1 MDIQVKKTYIKKDN
15 KNIKVFL
22 LFKES
27 HLEANL
33 KKYNIKCPKSVYND
47 FNGKN
52 KEIIQFY
59 NGNEIVVLLGLGE
72 KAKINIDKLGKII
85 SHLGIL
91 LNNID
96 KERII
101 YYLAVG
107 ELEFLKDQMF
117 LLLATHYDQKNFLEK
132 SLDQK
137 NNLTNK
143 KTNKKGNKN
152 SNKNSNKKGNKK
164 GNKNTNKK
172 SNKNNKNNKNNK
184 KSNKKTNKKTNK
196 KSLIKQGVFDLNFF
210 LKSLKSFKSLVFVS
224 ENHIKKLNECVILS
238 GSVNLVKD
246 LGNLPGNIL
255 TPPKFVKIITNLGKI
270 SGFNVTILGHKTL
283 RKMGMNTLLSVSQ
296 GSRYSGYL
304 VKIQP
309 KKCLTISKKE
319 KPVVLVGKG
328 ITFDSG
334 GTSIKRPR
342 DMIDM
347 KTDMLGA
354 ATILGAINHLSKMG
368 SNKNVIGLLAI
379 AENMPGKFASRPG
392 DIVKS
397 YSGKTV
403 EIVDTDAEG
412 RLVMADA
419 IAYAHTF
426 KPKLIM
432 DIAGLTGQQ
441 DSLSEGLFASIMG
454 NNIKKNSEL
463 LKMGEKV
470 NERLVELPLYPENV
484 EQTKSEI
491 ADVKNYNY
499 KYKNGIIYAGAFLS
513 NFVEEGQDWIHMDIA
528 GPEKNKDTSTGFG
541 VRLLVDYL

>member
-22 LFKES
+22 LFEENY
-27 HLEANL
+27 LEENL
-33 KKYNIKCPKSVYND
+33 KKYDIKCPKSVYED
-47 FNGKN
+47 FNGKK

-85 SHLGIL
+85 NHLGFLI
-91 LNNID
+91 NHID

-101 YYLAVG
+101 YYLALG

-117 LLLATHYDQKNFLEK
+117 LLLATHYDQKNFLKK

-143 KTNKKGNKN
+143 KTNKK
-152 SNKNSNKKGNKK
+152 SLDQ
-164 GNKNTNKK
+164 
-172 SNKNNKNNKNNK
+172 KNNL
-184 KSNKKTNKKTNK
+184 TNKKTNK
-196 KSLIKQGVFDLNFF
+196 KSLDQKNNLTNKKTNKKSLLKPGIFDLNFF
-210 LKSLKSFKSLVFVS
+210 LKSLKSLKSLVFVS
-224 ENHIKKLNECVILS
+224 ENHIKKLNECIILS

-255 TPPKFVKIITNLGKI
+255 TPPKFVKIITNLGKL
-270 SGFNVTILGHKTL
+270 SGFNVTVLGHKKL

-319 KPVVLVGKG
+319 KPIVLVGKG

-432 DIAGLTGQQ
+432 DIAGLTGAQAN
-441 DSLSEGLFASIMG
+441 LSEGLFASIMG
-454 NNIKKNSEL
+454 NNRNKNSEL
-463 LKMGEKV
+463 IKMGEKV
-470 NERLVELPLYPENV
+470 NERLVELPIYPENV

-491 ADVKNYNY
+491 ADFKNYNY

-528 GPEKNKDTSTGFG
+528 GPEKIKDTSTGFG

>member
-22 LFKES
+22 LFEEN
-27 HLEANL
+27 HLEENL
-33 KKYNIKCPKSVYND
+33 KKYDIKCPKSVYED
-47 FNGKN
+47 FNGKK

-72 KAKINIDKLGKII
+72 KEKINIDKLGKII
-85 SHLGIL
+85 NHLGFLI
-91 LNNID
+91 NHID

-117 LLLATHYDQKNFLEK
+117 LLLATHYDQKNFLKKSLDQKNNLTESTEYLISNQEK

-143 KTNKKGNKN
+143 TNKKG
-152 SNKNSNKKGNKK
+152 
-164 GNKNTNKK
+164 
-172 SNKNNKNNKNNK
+172 NK

-196 KSLIKQGVFDLNFF
+196 KGNKKSNKKTKSGVFDLNFF
-210 LKSLKSFKSLVFVS
+210 LKSLKSFVFVS
-224 ENHIKKLNECVILS
+224 ESHIKKLNECIILS

-270 SGFNVTILGHKTL
+270 SGFNVTVLGHKTL
-283 RKMGMNTLLSVSQ
+283 REMGMNTLLSVSQ

-319 KPVVLVGKG
+319 KPIVLVGKG

-334 GTSIKRPR
+334 GTSLKRPR

-432 DIAGLTGQQ
+432 DIAGLTGAQAN
-441 DSLSEGLFASIMG
+441 LSEGLFASIMG
-454 NNIKKNSEL
+454 NNRNKNSEL
-463 LKMGEKV
+463 IKMGEKV
-470 NERLVELPLYPENV
+470 NERLVELPIYPENV

-491 ADVKNYNY
+491 ADFKNYNY

-528 GPEKNKDTSTGFG
+528 GPEKIKDTSTGFG